1 MNHRKEPSN
10 SKRSL
15 RLSDSVYSEIEAL
28 AAKRN
33 IKPSALM
40 RELIEKGLSIEK
52 TKDDMDF
59 IRMQIRSELQDV
71 LDPYINRIIKLEVKI
86 GTMSVLSAMAGARL
100 LSKINFKSGLTYHE
114 VLEDTKKEAAAYLR
128 VKEERMDY
136 TLHRME
142 TQHGDYEDLD
152 E

>member
-1 MNHRKEPSN
+1 MQNYR
-10 SKRSL
+10 R
-15 RLSDSVYSEIEAL
+15 SVYLDEKTYEIIDSL
-28 AAKRN
+28 AAKKH
-33 IKPSALM
+33 IKPAALM

-59 IRMQIRSELQDV
+59 IRMQIRKELQDV
-71 LDPYINRIIKLEVKI
+71 MEPYMNRIIKLEVKI
-86 GTMSVLSAMAGARL
+86 GTMSVLSAMAGARM

-142 TQHGDYEDLD
+142 TQHGEYEDLD
-152 E
+152 G

>member
-1 MNHRKEPSN
+1 MKSRHLRRK
-10 SKRSL
+10 
-15 RLSDSVYSEIEAL
+15 
-28 AAKRN
+28 N
-33 IKPSALM
+33 ISSALM

-52 TKDDMDF
+52 TKEDMDF
-59 IRMQIRSELQDV
+59 IRLQIRKELEDT
-71 LDPYINRIIKLEVKI
+71 LEPYMNRIIKLEVKI

-114 VLEDTKKEAAAYLR
+114 VLEDTKKDAAAYLR

-142 TQHGDYEDLD
+142 TPHGDYTDL
-152 E
+152 EE

>member
-1 MNHRKEPSN
+1 MANH
-10 SKRSL
+10 KRSIT
-15 RLSDSVYSEIEAL
+15 LSDEVYKMIEEL

-52 TKDDMDF
+52 TKEDMDF
-59 IRMQIRSELQDV
+59 IRSQMRKELEDV
-71 LDPYINRIIKLEVKI
+71 LEPYMTRIIKLNVKI
-86 GTMSVLSAMAGARL
+86 GTMSVLSAMAGARM

-142 TQHGDYEDLD
+142 TQHGDYEDI

>member
-1 MNHRKEPSN
+1 MANH
-10 SKRSL
+10 KRSIT
-15 RLSDSVYSEIEAL
+15 LSDEVYKTIEEL

-52 TKDDMDF
+52 TKEDMDF
-59 IRMQIRSELQDV
+59 IRSQLRKELEDV
-71 LDPYINRIIKLEVKI
+71 LEPYMTRIIKLNVKI
-86 GTMSVLSAMAGARL
+86 GTMSVLSAMAGARM

-142 TQHGDYEDLD
+142 TQHGDYEDI

>member
-1 MNHRKEPSN
+1 MQNYR
-10 SKRSL
+10 R
-15 RLSDSVYSEIEAL
+15 SVYLDEKTYEVIDSL
-28 AAKRN
+28 AAKKH
-33 IKPSALM
+33 IKPAALM

-59 IRMQIRSELQDV
+59 IRMQIRKELQDV
-71 LDPYINRIIKLEVKI
+71 MEPYMNRIIKLEVKI
-86 GTMSVLSAMAGARL
+86 GTMSVMSAMAGARM
-100 LSKINFKSGLTYHE
+100 LSKVNFKSGLTYHE
-114 VLEDTKKEAAAYLR
+114 VLEDVKKEAAAYLR

-142 TQHGDYEDLD
+142 TQHRDYEDLD

>member
-1 MNHRKEPSN
+1 MQNYR
-10 SKRSL
+10 R
-15 RLSDSVYSEIEAL
+15 SVYLDEKTYEVIDSL
-28 AAKRN
+28 AAKKH
-33 IKPSALM
+33 IKPAALM

-59 IRMQIRSELQDV
+59 IRMQIRKELQDV
-71 LDPYINRIIKLEVKI
+71 MEPYMNRIIKLEVKI
-86 GTMSVLSAMAGARL
+86 GTMSVLSAMAGARM
-100 LSKINFKSGLTYHE
+100 LSKVNFKSGLTYHE
-114 VLEDTKKEAAAYLR
+114 VLEDVKKEAAAYLR

-142 TQHGDYEDLD
+142 TQHRDYEDLD

>member
-1 MNHRKEPSN
+1 MQNYR
-10 SKRSL
+10 R
-15 RLSDSVYSEIEAL
+15 SVYLDEKTYEAIDSL
-28 AAKRN
+28 AAKRH
-33 IKPSALM
+33 IKPAALM

-52 TKDDMDF
+52 TKEDMDF
-59 IRMQIRSELQDV
+59 IRSQLRKELEDV
-71 LDPYINRIIKLEVKI
+71 LEPYMTRIIKLNVKI
-86 GTMSVLSAMAGARL
+86 GTMSVLSAMAGARM

>member
-1 MNHRKEPSN
+1 
-10 SKRSL
+10 
-15 RLSDSVYSEIEAL
+15 
-28 AAKRN
+28 
-33 IKPSALM
+33 M

-52 TKDDMDF
+52 TKEDMDF
-59 IRMQIRSELQDV
+59 IRSQLRKELEDV
-71 LDPYINRIIKLEVKI
+71 LEPYMTRIIKLNVKI

-142 TQHGDYEDLD
+142 TQHGDY
-152 E
+152 

>member
-1 MNHRKEPSN
+1 MQNYR
-10 SKRSL
+10 R
-15 RLSDSVYSEIEAL
+15 SVYLDEKTYEAIDSL
-28 AAKRN
+28 AAKKH
-33 IKPSALM
+33 IKPAALM

-52 TKDDMDF
+52 TKEDMDF
-59 IRMQIRSELQDV
+59 IRLQIRKELEDT
-71 LDPYINRIIKLEVKI
+71 LEPYMNRIIKLEVKI

-114 VLEDTKKEAAAYLR
+114 VLEDTKKDAAAYLR

-142 TQHGDYEDLD
+142 TPHGDYTDL
-152 E
+152 EE

>member
-1 MNHRKEPSN
+1 MQNYR
-10 SKRSL
+10 R
-15 RLSDSVYSEIEAL
+15 SVYLDEKTYEAIDSL
-28 AAKRN
+28 AAKRH
-33 IKPSALM
+33 IKPAALM

-52 TKDDMDF
+52 TKEDMDF
-59 IRMQIRSELQDV
+59 IRSQLRKELEDV
-71 LDPYINRIIKLEVKI
+71 LEPYMTRIIKLNVKI

>member
-1 MNHRKEPSN
+1 MANH
-10 SKRSL
+10 KRSIT
-15 RLSDSVYSEIEAL
+15 LSDEVYKTIEEL
-28 AAKRN
+28 AAKKH
-33 IKPSALM
+33 IKPSVFM
-40 RELIEKGLSIEK
+40 RELIEKGLMIEK
-52 TKDDMDF
+52 TKDDVDF
-59 IRMQIRSELQDV
+59 IRTQIRNELQEV
-71 LDPYINRIIKLEVKI
+71 LDPYINRIIKLEIKI
-86 GTMSVLSAMAGARL
+86 GTMSVLSAMAGARM

-142 TQHGDYEDLD
+142 TQHGDYEDSD